1 MILNYILIISTFSFL
16 LFGFDK
22 RNATRGGYRIS
33 EFVLLLLSFLGGSV
47 GSLLGMFIFRHKIS
61 KTSFKIKF
69 GLIFL
74 VQILII
80 FYYLKS
86 NY

>member
-1 MILNYILIISTFSFL
+1 MNYILVLSIFSFL

-22 RNATRGGYRIS
+22 RNATCGGYRIS

-80 FYYLKS
+80 LYYLKS